1 MEPTSE
7 ERVNK
12 RIYDRSNPEM
22 AQARGHNKRVR
33 DRYPEIWA
41 KSSITNEELVE
52 WIKQESPKGCAYC
65 NKKVKEIDHKVPLSK
80 EGEHAFHNLQ
90 MLCEPCNRSKRDMSD
105 EEFRKLNEKR
115 LKSSHNL
122 TLAEYGITKSQLKD
136 KMNRWRTL
144 SLFKETNDLKKLPHY
159 YSLKAEED
167 TEDGLI
173 SVKRIYMEL
182 ADPTEYKVAVNL
194 FGGLAHWRILCAL
207 PWFQE
212 YLHQWRKELK
222 AKIRSGATEKLISI
236 ADSSS
241 QGALQALRTVITE
254 DLIFK
259 PFVIEEQEEAPR
271 GAGRP
276 AKVKVKEEIADDV
289 LGADAARIGL

>member
-1 MEPTSE
+1 MELSE
-7 ERVNK
+7 ERASK
-12 RIYDRSNPEM
+12 RVYDRSNPEM

-41 KSSITNEELVE
+41 KSTITNEELVE
-52 WIKQESPKGCAYC
+52 WILKESPAGCVYC
-65 NKKVKEIDHKVPLSK
+65 GKKVKEIDHKVPLSK
-80 EGEHAFHNLQ
+80 GGEHSFTNLQ

-105 EEFRKLNEKR
+105 EEFRNINEKR
-115 LKSSHNL
+115 LKSSNNL
-122 TLAEYGITKSQLKD
+122 TLAEYGLHKSMLKD

-144 SLFKETNDLKKLPHY
+144 SLFKETTDKRFPHY
-159 YSLKAEED
+159 YSLRAEED

-173 SVKRIYMEL
+173 SVKRVYMDL
-182 ADPTEYKVAVNL
+182 ADPTEYKIAVNL
-194 FGGLAHWRILCAL
+194 FGGLGHWRTLCGL
-207 PWFQE
+207 PWFME
-212 YLHQWRKELK
+212 FLSQWRKELK

-259 PFVIEEQEEAPR
+259 PFVMEEQEEQKS

-276 AKVKVKEEIADDV
+276 KKVKLREEIADDI
-289 LGADAARIGL
+289 LGDDAARIGL